1 LTDKLVKRISEFNE
15 ETIKGVEKQ
24 VVETVRVM
32 TMREEFQEER
42 VFKASGAAGQSVAM
56 GQGGHCHL

>member
-1 LTDKLVKRISEFNE
+1 MKRISEFNE

-42 VFKASGAAGQSVAM
+42 VFKASGAAGNLSLWVKAVIATYDVM
-56 GQGGHCHL
+56 